1 MKKTTWAKVKMTI
14 KSWRVGDYIRQF
26 SIVVAGIIV
35 TFWGSDL
42 IAEYTRQKEVR
53 ATMLLVAEELEYNR
67 GELHRIKNLL
77 DIDRHMSQLLVDQGM
92 NISEKRLPERA

>member
-1 MKKTTWAKVKMTI
+1 MKETTWTKVKTTV

-35 TFWGSDL
+35 TFLGSDL
-42 IAEYTRQKEVR
+42 ITEHTRQKEVR

-67 GELHRIKNLL
+67 GELHRIKKLTLSLKKLL
-77 DIDRHMSQLLVDQGM
+77 LKILFVRIELNTSLVQ
-92 NISEKRLPERA
+92 I